1 MKKILE
7 ICCDSVQSAIFAEK
21 GGADRIE
28 LCENLDQ
35 GGLSPSAGKIILC
48 KKYLRLPIFV
58 LIRPRKADF
67 YYNNLEL
74 ESMIKNIQMAKEL
87 GADGIVSGCLK
98 VDGTIDVQQTKLLIE
113 AAAPLPFTFHRA
125 FDRTPEPHRAL
136 DQLIQIGVSRVLT
149 SGQKVSAAEGRDLI
163 AQLVKQGG
171 DNIIIMAG
179 GKVRPQNIDMLKQ
192 IPTLNEFHS
201 SAKKKVK
208 SRASIIGTAQLGSE
222 TLEEEYSWEEVDE
235 AIVKALKMA
244 L

>member
-1 MKKILE
+1 MKNILE

-35 GGLSPSAGKIILC
+35 GGVSPSAGKIILC
-48 KKYLRLPIFV
+48 KKYLQIPIFV

-74 ESMIKNIQMAKEL
+74 ESMIKNIQLAKEL

-98 VDGTIDVQQTKLLIE
+98 VDGTIDTQQTKLLIE

-125 FDRTPEPHRAL
+125 FDRTPNPEKAL
-136 DQLIQIGVSRVLT
+136 EQLTKIGVARILT
-149 SGQKVSAAEGRDLI
+149 SGQKNAAVEGKDLI
-163 AQLVKQGG
+163 AKLAHQAG
-171 DNIIIMAG
+171 DDIIIMVG
-179 GKVRPQNIDMLKQ
+179 GKVRPENIDILKQ
-192 IPTLNEFHS
+192 IPHLNEFHS
-201 SAKKKVK
+201 SAKKTVQ
-208 SRASIIGTAQLGSE
+208 SRTSIIGTAQLGSE
-222 TLEEEYSWEEVDE
+222 TLEKEYTWEEVDE
-235 AIVKALKMA
+235 KIVKALKMG